1 MNEQE
6 RKELKETIRANCGY
20 FYAKV
25 DGTYHIPRTIE
36 GQCVAFMLQVFYDF
50 PKERIIFYN
59 LKKPSELFDADMHPI
74 RQLGGYV
81 RIDEEKVE

>member
-25 DGTYHIPRTIE
+25 DGTYRIPNSIE
-36 GQCVAFMLQVFYDF
+36 GEFVALMLQAFYNF

-59 LKKPSELFDADMHPI
+59 LKKPSELFDADGHPI
-74 RQLGGYV
+74 KKLAIFNDGS
-81 RIDEEKVE
+81 

>member
-36 GQCVAFMLQVFYDF
+36 GQFVALMLQVFYDV
-50 PKERIIFYN
+50 PERLIIFYN
-59 LKKPSELFDADMHPI
+59 LEKPDELFDADGHP
-74 RQLGGYV
+74 LKKLDGYV
-81 RIDEEKVE
+81 RVDEEKVE